1 MLKKIK
7 YFYLYLKILNINK
20 DKLKIE
26 HDLSIDWVYR
36 LYKTYNL
43 TEIDIENTKSLGPK
57 YFNDVLK
64 KEINRIDKTFIE
76 IGLSELIG
84 LMEVIELNDNQ
95 VGMAFR
101 FKFFN
106 TAKLFKRIIW
116 LLLYL
121 IGGLIGFLFF
131 SYLGI
136 GIGLLSIFIIYLITI
151 IFV

>member
-136 GIGLLSIFIIYLITI
+136 GIGLLSIFIIYLITR

>member
-26 HDLSIDWVYR
+26 HELSIDWVYR

-136 GIGLLSIFIIYLITI
+136 GIGLLSIFIIYLITR